1 MKSAEPKRGNNMN
14 KRARNRLIGITAIML
29 IAIVAIIATVG
40 LRGGTASNVTVKQAT
55 SDKKNIGKRIK
66 VGGVV
71 VTGSWDKK
79 TNPMTFKIRDEAD
92 SSGTGTQITVIYSGT
107 APSTFGDGVTAIV
120 TGEFDANNTIKAG
133 EMITKCPSKYES
145 STGSYTVKDLKARAD
160 TMKNIPV
167 KVSGKVKAGTIVA
180 PGGAVRFTVL
190 NATGGTDEINIAFE
204 GALPNGMK
212 DGSTVVL
219 TGELNDTGAFEA
231 TNVALEGA
239 K

>member
-1 MKSAEPKRGNNMN
+1 MN

-29 IAIVAIIATVG
+29 IAIVAIIASVG

-55 SDKKNIGKRIK
+55 SDKESVGKRIK

-92 SSGTGTQITVIYSGT
+92 SSGTGAQITVIYSGT
-107 APSTFGDGVTAIV
+107 TPSTFGDGVTAIV
-120 TGEFDANNTIKAG
+120 TGELDANNTIKAG

-190 NATGGTDEINIAFE
+190 NATGGTDEINVAFD
-204 GALPNGMK
+204 GALPDGMK

-219 TGELNDTGAFEA
+219 TGELNDVGAFEA